1 VHAVQ
6 LAEGALVGSQK
17 LHLPASPVA
26 PDDKQCTCFCFR
38 CVAMVN
44 WILFVGRVTIAQTEM
59 APVRSVPALCRTGSF
74 GHNLVATGLK
84 KHRILI
90 VIHVKVLFQTG
101 LQRSISVTEC
111 GVLALK
117 NHSKMADLTDQ
128 SPTHVTHFG
137 HAQKHKWF
145 VQIATAH
152 RCGMV
157 VHVQCWHLWRIFF
170 IVWVVVE
177 RAHNIIVRSKNFNDK
192 VISTFAKFLLKRALF
207 FIA

>member
-1 VHAVQ
+1 MHAVQ

-101 LQRSISVTEC
+101 LQSSISVTEC

-117 NHSKMADLTDQ
+117 NHSKMADLTDE

-157 VHVQCWHLWRIFF
+157 VHVQCWHLLNPQQTRFSSPTL
-170 IVWVVVE
+170 E
-177 RAHNIIVRSKNFNDK
+177 D
-192 VISTFAKFLLKRALF
+192 LLHCLGC
-207 FIA
+207 